1 MLQQTTT
8 NVGPSLTSSTSPASQ
23 QGVGMMNEGRG
34 GPGHQNSTT
43 SSSFKSNCSS
53 ATPGQ
58 QHCCCFGSNTSYHG
72 PQHQHYQDPQHRGCH
87 VANNLAYYQTYT
99 PVQQNTW
106 YNNNEYEHYANNLY
120 DWNPDW
126 NTSGGNNNSAAAE
139 QSAAATGNANNT
151 AASTG
156 AASVT
161 SKSTATSPMW
171 NSNDQYDYYSSYPT
185 PPTPAGSTV
194 SGKIIFEK

>member
-1 MLQQTTT
+1 MMLQTTT
-8 NVGPSLTSSTSPASQ
+8 NVGPSLSSGTSRSSPSDASQ
-23 QGVGMMNEGRG
+23 QGASVGTMMNEGRG
-34 GPGHQNSTT
+34 SGGQCRSGSNS
-43 SSSFKSNCSS
+43 N
-53 ATPGQ
+53 Q
-58 QHCCCFGSNTSYHG
+58 QHCCCFGTNTSYHE
-72 PQHQHYQDPQHRGCH
+72 PQHYQDPQHRGCH

-99 PVQQNTW
+99 PIQQNTW

-126 NTSGGNNNSAAAE
+126 NTSAAPGGNNSSAQGVE
-139 QSAAATGNANNT
+139 QSATTGNANNT
-151 AASTG
+151 ATSTG

-171 NSNDQYDYYSSYPT
+171 TSNDQYDYYSSYPT

-194 SGKIIFEK
+194 SGMY

>member
-126 NTSGGNNNSAAAE
+126 NTSGGNNSSAAAE
-139 QSAAATGNANNT
+139 QSAATGNANNT

-194 SGKIIFEK
+194 SGIKII